1 MSDPVVLTKAPTSG
15 PPPATS
21 VGPSEPDRPAASA
34 PRRLRR
40 AGTAASV
47 WIAALVLAVAIG
59 FALFPRV
66 FARHDPLTG
75 VPADRLHPPSAEYW
89 FGTDNIGRDL
99 FSRVVHGA
107 GLSLGSTL
115 LAVLLALVVGSLIGV
130 LAGALGGVVDTVLMR
145 TVEVVQ
151 SIPTLLASLALVTVL
166 GFGTI
171 NVALAVGITFIAA
184 FARVMRSE
192 VLRIRAHTYV
202 EAAIA
207 GGSSRLR
214 VLWRHILPNSYS
226 PVLSLAAVQ
235 FGLAVLA
242 VSALSFL
249 GFGAV
254 PPTPEWGSLVS
265 EGRGYLGVAW
275 WMTALPGLT
284 MVAVVL
290 AAHRLGHAIDDRR
303 NG

>member
-1 MSDPVVLTKAPTSG
+1 MSDPVVLTKAPPSAPPIAVSDG
-15 PPPATS
+15 PP
-21 VGPSEPDRPAASA
+21 GRDRTVVRSPQ
-34 PRRLRR
+34 RIRR
-40 AGTAASV
+40 AGSVVSV
-47 WIAALVLAVAIG
+47 WISAAILALAIG
-59 FALFPRV
+59 FALLPRV
-66 FARHDPLTG
+66 FARHDPFVG
-75 VPADRLHPPSAEYW
+75 VPADRLQPPSGEYW

-107 GLSLGSTL
+107 GLSLGATL
-115 LAVLLALVVGSLIGV
+115 MAVLLALVAGSFIGLIAGSL
-130 LAGALGGVVDTVLMR
+130 GGIVDTILMR
-145 TVEVVQ
+145 LVEVVQ

-192 VLRIRAHTYV
+192 VLRIRANTYV
-202 EAAIA
+202 EAAVA

-214 VLWRHILPNSYS
+214 VLWRHILPNSYP

-249 GFGAV
+249 GFGAI

-275 WMTALPGLT
+275 WMTTMPGLT

-290 AAHRLGHAIDDRR
+290 SAHRLGHAVDDRR
-303 NG
+303 NR